1 MHSSVPRWKME
12 KFSWSV
18 CPSIFHTRATHYS
31 PPFYLL
37 LHPKQ
42 GRLVPLRL
50 WVQDFYLAPSYQ
62 YSFPNL
68 SGQTIPCQ
76 GSDLCLIH
84 RLHPPVVLVLV
95 FLHEWGG
102 NSTLECIKVFLT
114 SGEQI
119 SRTFTNIN
127 SWTKLT
133 LNAIVHSTPPTVTPH
148 PPAIFTWK
156 AGGWITTS
164 SLQRIWFLQNS
175 F

>member
-1 MHSSVPRWKME
+1 MKDE
-12 KFSWSV
+12 KKISWSV
-18 CPSIFHTRATHYS
+18 CPSTFHTRATHYL

-50 WVQDFYLAPSYQ
+50 WVQDLYLAPSDK

-68 SGQTIPCQ
+68 SGQTIPSQ
-76 GSDLCLIH
+76 GSDLCRVH

-95 FLHEWGG
+95 FLHEWVCPF
-102 NSTLECIKVFLT
+102 TLECIKVFLT

-119 SRTFTNIN
+119 SRTFANIN

-133 LNAIVHSTPPTVTPH
+133 LNFIVHSTPPTV
-148 PPAIFTWK
+148 PPYPLAMFTWK
-156 AGGWITTS
+156 AGGWFTTCS
-164 SLQRIWFLQNS
+164 SQRIWLLQKS